1 MQCFMYHEADS
12 YGGNIF
18 YITKILLIYAH
29 SSWEDKAE
37 EKNLD
42 ERCGL
47 IFKGVLKVHN
57 G

>member
-1 MQCFMYHEADS
+1 MYYEADS
-12 YGGNIF
+12 YWGNIF

-47 IFKGVLKVHN
+47 IFKGV
-57 G
+57 